1 MGVGVANE
9 MVGVAV
15 GVGLGSAVAVGT
27 GVCVGVAVGNG
38 MKVGVKVGMS
48 VGRGVSVGAVPPP
61 QAASTSR
68 EKKSPTNTDAV
79 TLPLLENQRQLSV
92 YVRRAARL
100 ALDQFQICNS
110 IYLPSLGKNLP
121 LTNLQ
126 SMQA

>member
-27 GVCVGVAVGNG
+27 GVCVGVA
-38 MKVGVKVGMS
+38 VKVGMS

-79 TLPLLENQRQLSV
+79 TLPLLENRRQLSV

-126 SMQA
+126 SIQA